1 MLSGHYDYV
10 PYGVHVVVGIY
21 MIILFILAVGG
32 NGVIV
37 MAFAKYVTSGVICV
51 VIVVTSYT
59 VDVVYYN
66 VNLLFVLNRPHR
78 SPVNSPHKGQWR
90 GALMFPLICARI
102 NGWVNNGEAGKIR

>member
-37 MAFAKYVTSGVICV
+37 MAFAKYVTSGVLCV

-66 VNLLFVLNRPHR
+66 VNLLFVLNGPPQA
-78 SPVNSPHKGQWR
+78 SCWDPFITLVK
-90 GALMFPLICARI
+90 LIL
-102 NGWVNNGEAGKIR
+102 GHG